1 MFSTVFQFGF
11 IGAGRFIEISRA
23 HRVRGPGQH
32 THEQMIGGVAEDKT
46 AQVEQQSDSPCTSS
60 QQSVPPSPKKFWT
73 QARPLFLLPQ
83 ARHMRERCGS
93 RQSESAVAAADAD
106 GPDLLSC
113 SLNCDYRPAATGLC
127 LEQQHR
133 CCLARPAFS
142 SVVFGA
148 VVGVSIGSTLCVH
161 RNHMSVRIEAL
172 ERENA
177 ELKRALENMQ
187 SSSESFTREQEV
199 MAKKHAQLHEDMEA
213 LASQS
218 KMMMKEKTVLQRAHS
233 ASLLAQ
239 SQLKEELRALQ
250 HLMAAREAQRV
261 REASERDALLAAG
274 SQRIAE
280 QDAALAVLRQRVATL
295 RTELKLASEAEHAR
309 EAKLTLL
316 EEVGTALLQLYSETS
331 GGLGSP
337 GCTLYR
343 TESQTRGPV
352 SSCSTKDEHGGQ
364 GCCAAQD
371 AAGLK
376 ECGEEL
382 NARIDKLIALAC
394 VQMDLLCEQRG

>member
-1 MFSTVFQFGF
+1 M
-11 IGAGRFIEISRA
+11 IE
-23 HRVRGPGQH
+23 RG
-32 THEQMIGGVAEDKT
+32 AEDKT
-46 AQVEQQSDSPCTSS
+46 AQVEQQSDSPCPSS
-60 QQSVPPSPKKFWT
+60 QQSGLPSPKKSWM

-83 ARHMRERCGS
+83 ARHMRERCCGS

-113 SLNCDYRPAATGLC
+113 SLNCDYLTAATERC
-127 LEQQHR
+127 LEPLQG

-142 SVVFGA
+142 GVVFSA
-148 VVGVSIGSTLCVH
+148 VVGVSTGSTLCVH

-177 ELKRALENMQ
+177 ELKRALEIMQ
-187 SSSESFTREQEV
+187 CSSESLTREQEV
-199 MAKKHAQLHEDMEA
+199 MAKKHAQLREDMEA

-218 KMMMKEKTVLQRAHS
+218 KMLMKEKTVLQRAHS

-239 SQLKEELRALQ
+239 SELKEELRALQ

-261 REASERDALLAAG
+261 RDAAERDALLAAG

-309 EAKLTLL
+309 EAKLALL

-371 AAGLK
+371 TAGLK
-376 ECGEEL
+376 KCREEL

>member
-1 MFSTVFQFGF
+1 
-11 IGAGRFIEISRA
+11 
-23 HRVRGPGQH
+23 
-32 THEQMIGGVAEDKT
+32 
-46 AQVEQQSDSPCTSS
+46 
-60 QQSVPPSPKKFWT
+60 
-73 QARPLFLLPQ
+73 
-83 ARHMRERCGS
+83 
-93 RQSESAVAAADAD
+93 
-106 GPDLLSC
+106 
-113 SLNCDYRPAATGLC
+113 
-127 LEQQHR
+127 
-133 CCLARPAFS
+133 
-142 SVVFGA
+142 
-148 VVGVSIGSTLCVH
+148 
-161 RNHMSVRIEAL
+161 MSVRIEAL

-309 EAKLTLL
+309 EA
-316 EEVGTALLQLYSETS
+316 
-331 GGLGSP
+331 
-337 GCTLYR
+337 
-343 TESQTRGPV
+343 
-352 SSCSTKDEHGGQ
+352 
-364 GCCAAQD
+364 
-371 AAGLK
+371 
-376 ECGEEL
+376 
-382 NARIDKLIALAC
+382 
-394 VQMDLLCEQRG
+394 